1 MLCHWPP
8 TQAGQSVKGQLG
20 QISGFS
26 IGTRHSTQTWYF
38 LSSHFYSFRLPSPVS
53 FLCWAQPLV
62 APPQAAAL
70 LSAHFT
76 TIAILI
82 FLDWHLDIL
91 GGHKISANPT
101 VLPEWWYMIFMF
113 TLTALCFGVICQVSV
128 GQLITIDLFYFTN
141 SFSSRNVDEGST

>member
-53 FLCWAQPLV
+53 FLCWAQLLL
-62 APPQAAAL
+62 APPQRAAL

-76 TIAILI
+76 KDTNVQYFQQFRCVCFATWAL
-82 FLDWHLDIL
+82 HLDAATFSL
-91 GGHKISANPT
+91 KTPNATVSQHSLKITASETNSSNPT
-101 VLPEWWYMIFMF
+101 Q
-113 TLTALCFGVICQVSV
+113 LT
-128 GQLITIDLFYFTN
+128 QLIPTHIN
-141 SFSSRNVDEGST
+141 SCCLCPL